1 MVNFVKLSEG
11 IAVEKSRTVRALG
24 VSMIEKIE
32 KSRKHIGKSRN
43 PFGQSRNR
51 EIQRGGASDR
61 EIRKCNMGAS
71 WASRAKRRPA
81 GDSRI
86 EKIKKSRKHNG
97 KSRNPIGRSR
107 NREIHALLGQG
118 HRGWQEVIR
127 DFQDRENREIEK
139 TQWKIKKS
147 NRAIEKSRNRWLVG
161 KVHRG
166 CAPFGFLD
174 FLIARSDFLIF
185 PCVF

>member
-1 MVNFVKLSEG
+1 
-11 IAVEKSRTVRALG
+11 
-24 VSMIEKIE
+24 MIEKIE

-71 WASRAKRRPA
+71 WASKAKRRPA

-86 EKIKKSRKHNG
+86 EKIKKSRK
-97 KSRNPIGRSR
+97 
-107 NREIHALLGQG
+107 
-118 HRGWQEVIR
+118 
-127 DFQDRENREIEK
+127 

-147 NRAIEKSRNRWLVG
+147 NRAIEKSRNPCPVG
-161 KVHRG
+161 PRAQRVAGGDQGFPGSKKSRNRENTMENPEIQSSDREIEKSMAG
-166 CAPFGFLD
+166 GQSAPRVRTLWIARFLDCQKRFLDFPLCFLD
-174 FLIARSDFLIF
+174 FLIFSILETPASSRSSC
-185 PCVF
+185 P